1 MNRVKL
7 ASATFAIA
15 LTVIGVMYASTQVRR
30 QDAAPTGVTK
40 GQTPTL
46 SAEKVVTT
54 QQRLNRYFHS
64 AVMPKLPKCW
74 MGIQGK
80 GQIEVEHNYSKGS
93 DGRWVSGN
101 ITVMGSNLPK
111 GQDLVAL
118 RCLQDA
124 SRGTSFAA
132 QPDETTS
139 KYVARWTWPVP
150 FPSNAAQLTTNMF
163 AARVNNSGGDSGGC
177 DGKGAQPKCL
187 VCETSKQCKRVCVG
201 YNECTVT
208 SYGVCGQTGSCASG
222 GPFGVAGQTVIY

>member
-30 QDAAPTGVTK
+30 QDAQTGVTK
-40 GQTPTL
+40 GRTPPI

-80 GQIEVEHNYSKGS
+80 GQIEVEHNYSKSS
-93 DGRWVSGN
+93 DGKWVAGN
-101 ITVMGSNLPK
+101 LTITRSDLPK

-132 QPDETTS
+132 QADETSTT
-139 KYVARWTWPVP
+139 YVARWTWPVP

-163 AARVNNSGGDSGGC
+163 AARVNNSGGNSVGC
-177 DGKGAQPKCL
+177 DGRGTQPKCYECAL
-187 VCETSKQCKRVCVG
+187 SNTCMKVCVG
-201 YNECTVT
+201 YKTCRTDIAGIPCTA
-208 SYGVCGQTGSCASG
+208 GEACASG
-222 GPFGVAGQTVIY
+222 GPFGVAGQALIY

>member
-30 QDAAPTGVTK
+30 QDAAPTGVKK
-40 GQTPTL
+40 GQTPPL
-46 SAEKVVTT
+46 STEKVVTT

-80 GQIEVEHNYSKGS
+80 GKIEVEHTYTKST
-93 DGRWVSGN
+93 DGKWVAGN
-101 ITVMGSNLPK
+101 LKVTNSNLPK

-118 RCLQDA
+118 SCLQDA

-132 QPDETTS
+132 QADETSTT
-139 KYVARWTWPVP
+139 YVARWTWRVP

-177 DGKGAQPKCL
+177 DGEGTQPKCY
-187 VCETSKQCKRVCVG
+187 VCETGSQCKRVCVG
-201 YNECTVT
+201 YKQCTLF
-208 SYGVCGQTGSCASG
+208 SDGSCDEKESCASG